1 MRLQQLDLL
10 AYGKFSGRSLH
21 FPAAPRDFHFIV
33 GANEAGKSTTRSAIL
48 DLLYGIETRSSFDFV
63 HAKADLKLG
72 ARIEQAGAELA
83 FVRTKARNRTL
94 FNPDGQPLAES
105 ALAAWLGGT
114 DRAFFDQMFGLDH
127 GRLEAGGQ
135 ALLGAKD
142 DIGQILFQSAAGI
155 GSLGAVREQL
165 AAEADAL
172 WAPRKSGGR
181 AYYVASDALA
191 AAEAA
196 LRASTVRTKDW
207 VEADARLRALQARRE
222 QLRAR
227 QHSLDARRIQLE
239 RVRRVL
245 SPLRQWHELQAEL
258 ATLAGT
264 AVTAGP
270 ADSAGAPASS
280 AGATAP
286 DHNTVLLLPADAA
299 RQLGEAELALA
310 AAGREQQLHAALAA
324 EREALLAAVQP
335 DTRLLRHEAEIIR
348 LAERRQQVR
357 HHGRDI
363 DRRRAELAGLWQQVE
378 AARAQL
384 GWPAAPVL
392 AQEVGSADR
401 PPLQVPP
408 SDAQASDTLAS
419 EAALARQLPPL
430 PARAALLTEAKRFE
444 RLDQARQSADAAVRE
459 RAADLAALQA
469 QSTGGASAAGP
480 GPTHLSA
487 ALRVALAQARSL
499 GDLPAA
505 AARDAA
511 LLARCQRD
519 LAAALAGLGRW
530 APAQADGPA
539 AQVLRAVFLPPPA
552 ETAARLQRRAEA
564 QAAVQTLTHA
574 LADLAAELALR
585 ELEIQQYRAAHH
597 PVSAADLQQARVERD
612 GVWQSIKS
620 GAQSLAAAAPDFE
633 QRSGLADQLADQR
646 HDKAHQASELQAK
659 TDALARLQQQA
670 TDAGRRLTAQA
681 AELAA
686 AEDEWAALAGGLGG
700 PGLTL
705 SGLTVAEV
713 EPWRLARDRV
723 LQADAALAEAQQA
736 AAAGQQAATE
746 ARAALAGALAAA
758 GLAFEADAGLAHLLW
773 LAGEAVDASV
783 AAGTRRDELQRQQG
797 AAAAALA
804 RQQDKAAAAQAEV
817 KAWVLCWQTAAAAA
831 GLAETTT
838 VAGAESSLAVMT
850 QIDELLRQVRELRQ
864 TRIATLQRELQDF
877 AQDVT
882 VLVGQAAPDL
892 LAGGF
897 SVLAAPP
904 QTLGDARVDAPG
916 NTAGD
921 APGHTLANTPADSRA
936 DTLAPERVA
945 DLAAELHLRLGQAQ
959 DQRKDAER
967 LRAELLSAQTEAA
980 HAARRLDQAQ
990 ARLAPLLRQAGVGNL
1005 DALRPLIERS
1015 DQHRRLTAAASAA
1028 LQAVHDGAD
1037 GLTLAA
1043 LQTEVANTDTAQLPL
1058 ALAELA
1064 TEAAAERL
1072 SQDALTT
1079 ELTQA
1084 AGELAQIAGQDAAAQ
1099 AESARQQAL
1108 AAMATATERYLKVHT
1123 AERLLKWAIDRYRQ
1137 TRQGPMLLR
1146 AGELFAAL
1154 TLGSFARLTVDADSE
1169 TPVLYGQ
1176 RSDGSR
1182 VGTAGMSEGSRDQ
1195 LYLALRLAALELQLG
1210 AGHALP
1216 FIADDLFINYDDSR
1230 ARAGLAALARLSELT
1245 QVVFLS
1251 HHDHLL
1257 PLVRS
1262 VFGDEVNVLDLN
1274 STL

>member
-72 ARIEQAGAELA
+72 ARIEHAGAELA

-94 FNPDGQPLAES
+94 FDPDGQPLAES

-135 ALLGAKD
+135 ALLSAKD

-181 AYYVASDALA
+181 AYYVASEALA

-196 LRASTVRTKDW
+196 LKASTVRTKDW
-207 VEADARLRALQARRE
+207 VDADARLRALQARRE

-258 ATLAGT
+258 AALAEF
-264 AVTAGP
+264 AVPAGP
-270 ADSAGAPASS
+270 ADAAHAPRSS
-280 AGATAP
+280 AGAGAP
-286 DHNTVLLLPADAA
+286 DPDPATVLLLPVDAA

-310 AAGREQQLHAALAA
+310 TAGREQQLHAAQAA
-324 EREALLAAVQP
+324 EREALLAVVQP

-378 AARAQL
+378 AARAHL

-392 AQEVGSADR
+392 AQQVGSADR
-401 PPLQVPP
+401 PSLQAPP
-408 SDAQASDTLAS
+408 ADAPAPDTQAA
-419 EAALARQLPPL
+419 EAELARQLPPL
-430 PARAALLTEAKRFE
+430 PARAALLSEAKRFE

-459 RAADLAALQA
+459 RAADLAALPAQA
-469 QSTGGASAAGP
+469 ASGAAGP
-480 GPTHLSA
+480 GPTHLPA

-499 GDLPAA
+499 GDLPGA

-530 APAQADGPA
+530 APAPTDGPA

-564 QAAVQTLTHA
+564 QAALQTLTNV
-574 LADLAAELALR
+574 LAELAAQLALC

-597 PVSAADLQQARVERD
+597 PVGAADLQQARVERD

-681 AELAA
+681 DELAA
-686 AEDEWAALAGGLGG
+686 AEDEWAALAAGLGG

-705 SGLTVAEV
+705 SGLTLAEV

-723 LQADAALAEAQQA
+723 LQTDAALVEAQQA

-773 LAGEAVDASV
+773 LAGEAVDASL
-783 AAGTRRDELQRQQG
+783 AASTRRDELQRQQG

-850 QIDELLRQVRELRQ
+850 QIDELLRQIRELRQ

-892 LAGGF
+892 LAVGF
-897 SVLAAPP
+897 PILAAPP
-904 QTLGDARVDAPG
+904 QALGDALGDALGHTAGGAPG
-916 NTAGD
+916 N
-921 APGHTLANTPADSRA
+921 TLANTPADTRA
-936 DTLAPERVA
+936 DALAPERVA

-990 ARLAPLLRQAGVGNL
+990 ARVAPLLHQAGVGNL

-1037 GLTLAA
+1037 GLALAA

-1072 SQDALTT
+1072 SQDTLTT

-1084 AGELAQIAGQDAAAQ
+1084 AGELARIAGQDAAAQ

-1169 TPVLYGQ
+1169 PPVLYGQ

>member
-1 MRLQQLDLL
+1 M
-10 AYGKFSGRSLH
+10 
-21 FPAAPRDFHFIV
+21 AA
-33 GANEAGKSTTRSAIL
+33 
-48 DLLYGIETRSSFDFV
+48 
-63 HAKADLKLG
+63 
-72 ARIEQAGAELA
+72 
-83 FVRTKARNRTL
+83 
-94 FNPDGQPLAES
+94 
-105 ALAAWLGGT
+105 
-114 DRAFFDQMFGLDH
+114 
-127 GRLEAGGQ
+127 
-135 ALLGAKD
+135 
-142 DIGQILFQSAAGI
+142 
-155 GSLGAVREQL
+155 
-165 AAEADAL
+165 
-172 WAPRKSGGR
+172 
-181 AYYVASDALA
+181 
-191 AAEAA
+191 
-196 LRASTVRTKDW
+196 
-207 VEADARLRALQARRE
+207 
-222 QLRAR
+222 
-227 QHSLDARRIQLE
+227 
-239 RVRRVL
+239 
-245 SPLRQWHELQAEL
+245 
-258 ATLAGT
+258 
-264 AVTAGP
+264 
-270 ADSAGAPASS
+270 
-280 AGATAP
+280 
-286 DHNTVLLLPADAA
+286 
-299 RQLGEAELALA
+299 
-310 AAGREQQLHAALAA
+310 
-324 EREALLAAVQP
+324 
-335 DTRLLRHEAEIIR
+335 
-348 LAERRQQVR
+348 
-357 HHGRDI
+357 
-363 DRRRAELAGLWQQVE
+363 
-378 AARAQL
+378 
-384 GWPAAPVL
+384 
-392 AQEVGSADR
+392 
-401 PPLQVPP
+401 
-408 SDAQASDTLAS
+408 
-419 EAALARQLPPL
+419 
-430 PARAALLTEAKRFE
+430 
-444 RLDQARQSADAAVRE
+444 
-459 RAADLAALQA
+459 
-469 QSTGGASAAGP
+469 
-480 GPTHLSA
+480 
-487 ALRVALAQARSL
+487 
-499 GDLPAA
+499 
-505 AARDAA
+505 
-511 LLARCQRD
+511 
-519 LAAALAGLGRW
+519 
-530 APAQADGPA
+530 
-539 AQVLRAVFLPPPA
+539 
-552 ETAARLQRRAEA
+552 
-564 QAAVQTLTHA
+564 
-574 LADLAAELALR
+574 
-585 ELEIQQYRAAHH
+585 
-597 PVSAADLQQARVERD
+597 
-612 GVWQSIKS
+612 
-620 GAQSLAAAAPDFE
+620 
-633 QRSGLADQLADQR
+633 
-646 HDKAHQASELQAK
+646 
-659 TDALARLQQQA
+659 
-670 TDAGRRLTAQA
+670 
-681 AELAA
+681 
-686 AEDEWAALAGGLGG
+686 GLGG

-705 SGLTVAEV
+705 SGLTLAEV

-723 LQADAALAEAQQA
+723 LQADATLAEVQQA

-773 LAGEAVDASV
+773 LAGEAVDASM
-783 AAGTRRDELQRQQG
+783 AASTRRDELQRQQG

-817 KAWVLCWQTAAAAA
+817 KAWALCWQTAAAAA

-882 VLVGQAAPDL
+882 VLLGQAAPDL

-897 SVLAAPP
+897 PILAAPP
-904 QTLGDARVDAPG
+904 HTLGDALGDALG
-916 NTAGD
+916 DTAGD
-921 APGHTLANTPADSRA
+921 APGNTPADTRA

-1064 TEAAAERL
+1064 TEAATERL

-1169 TPVLYGQ
+1169 PPVLYGQ

-1216 FIADDLFINYDDSR
+1216 
-1230 ARAGLAALARLSELT
+1230 
-1245 QVVFLS
+1245 
-1251 HHDHLL
+1251 
-1257 PLVRS
+1257 
-1262 VFGDEVNVLDLN
+1262 
-1274 STL
+1274 